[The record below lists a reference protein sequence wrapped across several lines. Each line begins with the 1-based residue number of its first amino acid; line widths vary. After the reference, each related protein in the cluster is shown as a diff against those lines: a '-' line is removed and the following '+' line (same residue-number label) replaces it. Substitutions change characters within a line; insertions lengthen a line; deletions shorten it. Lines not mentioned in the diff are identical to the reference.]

1 MDDHYEIVVIG
12 SGFGSLFFLKQ
23 YLEKKPNAKIAV
35 IEWGQN
41 RDHNWQ
47 IANKRNSDLSPNQ
60 THAQDKNHKPWNY
73 TIGLGGGT
81 NCWFGQSP
89 RFIPADFEMKSRFNV
104 SDDWPFSYDDLEPYY
119 MAAENI
125 MSISGSNTMGK
136 VSPRSGAFPLPSHR
150 VSAIDEIM
158 MAAQPNLHFPIAT
171 ARSPLSLK
179 NRNQCCATAQCNL
192 CPVNAK
198 FTAFNGFA
206 DILTH
211 PNITYIMNAQAREII
226 HHNGVATGV
235 MYINLSDEEQS
246 IYGDLVVLGANGIQ
260 SPAILLRS
268 GINHPQTGV
277 GICEQL
283 GYEFE
288 VFLDGVDNFG
298 GSTITTGL
306 NYSLYDS
313 HPDREN
319 AGAALFY
326 FENRI
331 KHGLRLEEG
340 RWRQVL
346 PLMVAIEDLP
356 QNSNRVTLNARGQA
370 YVTHAS
376 VSSYARA
383 GLQYVHDNIS
393 KVLAPLPVEKIV
405 ALRERPTESHIQC
418 SLRAGHDATR
428 FVVDGNSL
436 HHKMSNLVVVGSS
449 TFTTC
454 PPANPSLTVAAMSL
468 RAADKLV

>member
-1 MDDHYEIVVIG
+1 MDDHYEVVVIG
-12 SGFGSLFFLKQ
+12 SGFGSLFFIKQ
-23 YLEKKPNAKIAV
+23 YLNKKPNAKIAV
-35 IEWGQN
+35 IEWGEN
-41 RDHNWQ
+41 RSHSWQ
-47 IANKRNSDLSPNQ
+47 VTNNKNSEFSSSN
-60 THAQDKNHKPWNY
+60 THAQDSHHKPWNY

-81 NCWFGQSP
+81 NCWFGQTP
-89 RFIPADFEMKSRFNV
+89 RFIPADFEMKSKFNI
-104 SDDWPFSYDDLEPYY
+104 SDDWPFSYNDLEPYY

-125 MSISGSNTMGK
+125 MAISGSDAMGK
-136 VSPRSGAFPLPSHR
+136 VSPRSGSFPLPPHR

-158 MAAQPNLHFPIAT
+158 MAAQPHLHFPIAT
-171 ARSPLSLK
+171 ARSPLALK

-198 FTAFNGFA
+198 FTAHNGLTE
-206 DILTH
+206 ILTH
-211 PNITYIMNAQAREII
+211 PNITYFMNAQAREVI
-226 HHNGVATGV
+226 HHNGTASGV
-235 MYINLSDEEQS
+235 MYLTNNAEERS
-246 IYGDLVVLGANGIQ
+246 IYGDLIVLGANGIQ

-288 VFLDGVDNFG
+288 VFLNGVDNFG

-313 HPDREN
+313 HPYREK

-346 PLMVAIEDLP
+346 PLLVAIEDLP
-356 QNSNRVTLNARGQA
+356 QTSNRVSLNAQGQA
-370 YVTHAS
+370 YVSHAN

-383 GLQYVHDNIS
+383 GLQHAHDNIE
-393 KVLAPLPVEKIV
+393 KVLAPLPVEKIIP
-405 ALRERPTESHIQC
+405 LRERPTESHIQC
-418 SLRAGHDATR
+418 SLRSGHDANK
-428 FVVDGNSL
+428 FVVDGDSL
-436 HHKMSNLVVVGSS
+436 HHKMRNLVVVGSS

-468 RAADKLV
+468 RAADRLV